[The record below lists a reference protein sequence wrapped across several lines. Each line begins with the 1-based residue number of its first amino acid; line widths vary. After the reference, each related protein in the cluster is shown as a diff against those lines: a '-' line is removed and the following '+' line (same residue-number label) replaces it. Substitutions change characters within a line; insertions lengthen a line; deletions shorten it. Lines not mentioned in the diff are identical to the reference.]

1 MSDDLL
7 RLEAIR
13 KSFPSPDG
21 NGEVRILEGVDL
33 SLQEGEIIS
42 IVGQSGSGKST
53 LLSAAALL
61 TTINGGK
68 ISYFGRDVS
77 TLSEKEIANLRSRS
91 MGFVFQSSLL
101 LEDFSALENIA
112 MPLMIQGM
120 KKKEAL
126 DKAHEYLELVYLQ
139 DRASHRPKALSGG
152 ERQRIAIARALA
164 SSPSIIFADEPTGSL
179 DERNAE
185 IVENML
191 LESVRKKGS
200 GLVLVTHN
208 TNFAARADRI
218 YTLKG
223 GRLE

>member
-126 DKAHEYLELVYLQ
+126 DKAHEYLELVFLQ